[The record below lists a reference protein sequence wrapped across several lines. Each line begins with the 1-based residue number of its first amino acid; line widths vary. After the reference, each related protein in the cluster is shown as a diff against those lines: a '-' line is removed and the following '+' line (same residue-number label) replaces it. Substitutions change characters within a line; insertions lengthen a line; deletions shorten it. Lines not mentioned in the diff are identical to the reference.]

1 MVETWINI
9 EYDVDVID
17 TIVSENIY
25 DIEEKSMDG
34 GITIMDVE
42 DYSKYDM
49 EELLL
54 NGQKRNNFELNGALD
69 LLVAYI

>member
-1 MVETWINI
+1 
-9 EYDVDVID
+9 
-17 TIVSENIY
+17 
-25 DIEEKSMDG
+25 MDG
-34 GITIMDVE
+34 GITILDVE

-69 LLVAYI
+69 LLVAYIWSNNLHLSNT

>member
-9 EYDVDVID
+9 EYNVDVID

-54 NGQKRNNFELNGALD
+54 NGQKRTNFELNGALD